1 MLLTQRRLNKLDTVL
16 EIKNLN
22 VRFKKNKNI
31 YLDIV
36 KNINFSVKK
45 GECVGILGESG
56 SGKSITMRALIGIL
70 SNSFDISGDVIF
82 NGKNISGGSKE
93 ELRKYRGNK
102 ISMIMQNP
110 MICFDPLYRIE
121 DQIKE
126 SWLAHRNMG
135 KKDIKIKSLELL
147 EKMNISNGEEVLKKY
162 PHQLSGG
169 MLQRIMI
176 GIAISMEV
184 DLLIADEPTT
194 AIDAITQQ
202 EIIKELKYIKDNS
215 DMGMIFITH
224 DLNVIS
230 KIADRI
236 IVMNKGEIVDEGS
249 YEYIMNNSEDEYTKQ
264 LVNSRNEF
272 IKEYYRILDVGGDC
286 G

>member
-1 MLLTQRRLNKLDTVL
+1 MYTVL

>member
-1 MLLTQRRLNKLDTVL
+1 MDTVL

>member
-1 MLLTQRRLNKLDTVL
+1 MDTVL

-230 KIADRI
+230 KISDRI